1 MKLARL
7 ADGPEIFLSLQGEG
21 KNQGTPSVF
30 VRTSR
35 CNLYCSWCDTP
46 YTWNWQGSSF
56 EHVDATRFDRDKST
70 LELDPL
76 EAAGWV
82 RRFACHRVVLTGG
95 EPLLQAAEC
104 ASLAGALRGFD
115 ARYVFEVETNGTL
128 VPPAELD
135 ALVEQYT
142 VSPKLEH
149 AGIERSLRLRHAAL
163 SHFAASPKSVFKFVV
178 RDGADAAQVDEL
190 ARSYGIDAGRIYLMP
205 LGTTSRDLNARSPSV
220 AAACLEHGYRFS
232 DRLHIHL
239 FGNRPGV

>member
-56 EHVDATRFDRDKST
+56 EHVGATRFDRDKST

-76 EAAGWV
+76 EAAAWV
-82 RRFACHRVVLTGG
+82 RRFACQRVVLTGG

-104 ASLAGALRGFD
+104 ASLASALREFD

-128 VPPAELD
+128 LPSLELD

-149 AGIERSLRLRHAAL
+149 AGIERSLRLRDAPL
-163 SHFAASPKSVFKFVV
+163 SYFAASPKSVFKFVV
-178 RDGADAAQVDEL
+178 RDRADTAQVDEL
-190 ARSYGIDAGRIYLMP
+190 ARSYGIEAGRIYLMP
-205 LGTTSRDLNARSPSV
+205 LGTTTSDLNARSPSV
-220 AAACLEHGYRFS
+220 AAACLDHGYRFS

>member
-46 YTWNWQGSSF
+46 YTWNWHGSNF

-70 LELDPL
+70 LELEPV

-82 RRFACHRVVLTGG
+82 RRFACLRVVLTGG

-104 ASLAGALRGFD
+104 ASLARALRELD

-128 VPPAELD
+128 VPTDELD

-149 AGIERSLRLRHAAL
+149 AGIERSLRLRPAAL
-163 SHFAASPKSVFKFVV
+163 AHFAANPKSVFKFVV
-178 RDGADAAQVDEL
+178 RDRADAAQVDDL
-190 ARSYGIDAGRIYLMP
+190 ARSYGIEAGRIYLMP
-205 LGTTSRDLNARSPSV
+205 LGTTSGELNARSPSV
-220 AAACLEHGYRFS
+220 AAACLERGYRFS